1 MAAPQCAAQM
11 QEAIQQP
18 TSSLE
23 ATDPIVAA
31 ALRAEAWAGEPFL
44 RDGEDPAEALAEGT
58 ARRRALDDAIAEM
71 DAGQKRPS
79 SQWMVRYGLLLGLE
93 PPVAVGLRL
102 VPLEVAEV
110 SPAHDG
116 CDGPPV
122 P

>member
-1 MAAPQCAAQM
+1 M

-58 ARRRALDDAIAEM
+58 ARRRALKCA
-71 DAGQKRPS
+71 RPS
-79 SQWMVRYGLLLGLE
+79 SGAVDDGSGEGKTGSAALG
-93 PPVAVGLRL
+93 AFAAGGAFAAR
-102 VPLEVAEV
+102 
-110 SPAHDG
+110 S
-116 CDGPPV
+116 
-122 P
+122 

>member
-1 MAAPQCAAQM
+1 M

-58 ARRRALDDAIAEM
+58 ARRRALDDAVAEL
-71 DAGQKRPS
+71 DAGQKTPS
-79 SQWMVRYGLLLGLE
+79 S
-93 PPVAVGLRL
+93 
-102 VPLEVAEV
+102 
-110 SPAHDG
+110 
-116 CDGPPV
+116 
-122 P
+122 